1 MSPEIGSESQ
11 ADVQLQTFREAVESA
26 GHAIYWTDPSGTIEH
41 VNPAFEEQTG
51 FSAEEAIGSNA
62 SILQSGVHDDVFYE
76 ELWDTILSGEVWRG
90 EIINETRSN
99 ERYVAKQ
106 TISPI
111 TNNAGDIV
119 RFVAV
124 NEDIT
129 ELRDYQQ
136 QLERERDRFEELLDA
151 VPVPLVLTG
160 FDGCEPIVRETNQS
174 FRTQFGFSEQQ
185 LLESPL
191 DEFIVDDA
199 NTEQAR
205 AINEQIR
212 HGERVTQEVSRR
224 TADGR
229 ERTFLLVATPLAG
242 GDRDES
248 LAAYIDIT
256 DQKRTEEQLRRKN
269 EQLTEFADVISHD
282 LRNPLSVA
290 IGRLELVSEEFES
303 DDLDRVREA
312 HARMKEL
319 IENVLNLAK
328 HGQTIDEP
336 EPVELAE
343 TVSRCWNT
351 ISTSDAVLNVEI
363 AADRTILADENRLR
377 QLFSNLFRNAVEH
390 AAPDVTITIGELP
403 GGFHVSDDGP
413 GIPESE
419 RDRIFDSGYT
429 TVESGTGFG
438 LSIVQEIASAHGW
451 SVAVT
456 ESEGGGAR
464 FEFTGV
470 ESGPDSGSGS

>member
-1 MSPEIGSESQ
+1 
-11 ADVQLQTFREAVESA
+11 V
-26 GHAIYWTDPSGTIEH
+26 
-41 VNPAFEEQTG
+41 
-51 FSAEEAIGSNA
+51 
-62 SILQSGVHDDVFYE
+62 
-76 ELWDTILSGEVWRG
+76 
-90 EIINETRSN
+90 TR
-99 ERYVAKQ
+99 
-106 TISPI
+106 
-111 TNNAGDIV
+111 
-119 RFVAV
+119 
-124 NEDIT
+124 
-129 ELRDYQQ
+129 
-136 QLERERDRFEELLDA
+136 
-151 VPVPLVLTG
+151 
-160 FDGCEPIVRETNQS
+160 
-174 FRTQFGFSEQQ
+174 
-185 LLESPL
+185 
-191 DEFIVDDA
+191 
-199 NTEQAR
+199 
-205 AINEQIR
+205 
-212 HGERVTQEVSRR
+212 EVSRR

-242 GDRDES
+242 GNRDES

-377 QLFSNLFRNAVEH
+377 QLFSNLVRNAVEHGATGDRPRADDAVEH

-419 RDRIFDSGYT
+419 LDRIFDSGYT